1 MIVEQRLPSYPISI
15 SIRLQPLS
23 LCSIQE
29 QRMTRPRMPFLEVC
43 QMLKLNVFQFDGTI
57 LWPIF
62 ASTENPFNGFLGRAR
77 VK

>member
-1 MIVEQRLPSYPISI
+1 
-15 SIRLQPLS
+15 
-23 LCSIQE
+23 
-29 QRMTRPRMPFLEVC
+29 MTRPRMPFLEVC